1 MKLRFQQK
9 ITLNYIMVTAKE
21 NLNRFYN
28 YTKSFRDKAKAT
40 KLSEY
45 IWQLTGESKS

>member
-1 MKLRFQQK
+1 
-9 ITLNYIMVTAKE
+9 MVTAKE